1 MNLNFKKKRENM
13 FILIESISM
22 AAYDLLKPKRNIRI
36 VMTGLVVTLLWV
48 ALGWL
53 FWPVLYGVSSYIID
67 LLPFKMLK
75 SDGAYIFISIIWLLG
90 MLVTFSFIMMFF
102 GEFFARNMREKNHN
116 RLLPLVIAGISLV
129 WILIIYFGF
138 DQLYATFERVLKT
151 LPFNFTEESVAAVM
165 SVYLLYNGLI
175 VTMVALS
182 SMRSKY
188 ILEVLRIEQY
198 PAKNLIGS
206 AGKTFK
212 STFRNIMTFSVAS
225 LVSFP
230 LLFIPVVNIIVQ
242 FSLWVW
248 LYKDMF
254 SHDVCELY
262 CSEQDQKSTNHRWAF
277 WTISSISA
285 VMSFIPFLN
294 FFAPYFTEMA
304 MLHLVMKAKD

>member
-1 MNLNFKKKRENM
+1 M

-36 VMTGLVVTLLWV
+36 VMTGLAVTLLWV

-75 SDGAYIFISIIWLLG
+75 SDGAYIFISIVWLLG
-90 MLVTFSFIMMFF
+90 TLVTFSFVMMFF
-102 GEFFARNMREKNHN
+102 GEIFTRNTKEKNHN
-116 RLLPLVIAGISLV
+116 RLLPLVIASISLV
-129 WILIIYFGF
+129 WTLIIYFGF

-230 LLFIPVVNIIVQ
+230 LLFIPVLNIVVQ

-248 LYKDMF
+248 LYKNMF
-254 SHDVCELY
+254 SRDVCGLY
-262 CSEQDQKSTNHRWAF
+262 CSEQDQQSAKHRGAF

-285 VMSFIPFLN
+285 VVSFLPFLN
-294 FFAPYFTEMA
+294 FFAPYFAEIA
-304 MLHLVMKAKD
+304 MFHLVMKTKDQ